1 MRRVLARSGMALRA
15 DHAAR
20 ARRAASAGQLRHSL
34 SFYDAL
40 YLALAESLNSP
51 LVTAGA
57 RIARAQPDHPLIL
70 PILHSK

>member
-1 MRRVLARSGMALRA
+1 MRRVPARNGLALPA

-20 ARRAASAGQLRHSL
+20 ARRAVGAWQLRHSL

-51 LVTAGA
+51 LVTAGV
-57 RIARAQPDHPLIL
+57 RTARAQPDHPLIL